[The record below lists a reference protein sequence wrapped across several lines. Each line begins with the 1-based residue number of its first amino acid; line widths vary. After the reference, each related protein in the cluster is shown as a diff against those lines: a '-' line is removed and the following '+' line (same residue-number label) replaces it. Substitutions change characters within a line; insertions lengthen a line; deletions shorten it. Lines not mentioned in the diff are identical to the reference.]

1 MKYNFFLKKNNLYF
15 FCIGCYG
22 NFYPAGSKGVIVEI
36 FLARYF

>member
-1 MKYNFFLKKNNLYF
+1 MKYNFFLKKNNLY